1 MAPEAR
7 AHRFSS
13 WDGTQD
19 PLGPDLDELFAR
31 LSEDVFHGWD
41 FEDAL
46 RRLLAQ
52 GWRDRRGRRMA
63 GFEEMMEQLRRRR
76 KQQLERYSLEGIF
89 KDIEERLDAVLRE
102 ERRGI
107 DERLAGATDE
117 SARRV
122 LERVAGKRRETLD
135 TLPSEPAA
143 AIRTLQDYEWMDA
156 GAEQH
161 FRELVEEL
169 RKQVLDT
176 HFDELSKRLQSMS
189 REDMAQV
196 RELARDLNALL
207 RKRIE
212 GADADEL
219 QRDYERFLQRW
230 GRMFPDAPPTF
241 DAFLEQLQRQ
251 MAQMDSLMQSLS
263 PEMRRQLTDMM
274 ASLLDD
280 AGLEQEL
287 AELAQS
293 LEFLSPRA
301 RLGNRYAFAGGEEV
315 SLDQAMEVMGRL
327 QSMEELERSLRDAY
341 RGGDLDAQTRAQLRE
356 LLGPDAAQSLDQ
368 LQEVI
373 RELEE
378 RGLVQRDGRGMQL
391 TARGMRKIGQKALGD
406 LFTRLKKDRFGN
418 HRLQRSGAGGERS
431 DETKRYEHGD
441 SFALDVERTL
451 MNAIKREAGA
461 ARSGA
466 DGRDGGIT
474 VVEAGEVVHSGEPL
488 GGPRLPIVERRASR
502 PGLRTVPRLAPDD
515 FEVYRDEATTR
526 SSTVLMLDMSRS
538 MPLRGY
544 FYAAKKVALALDSLI
559 RTQFPRDTLH
569 IVGFSETARVIPP
582 SALPQLT
589 FQEYVYGTNMQH
601 GLMLARHLLGRHR
614 GQNKQIIIVS
624 DGEPTAHMKDG
635 KPVFFYPPLAETF
648 QKTLLEVQ
656 RCTKD
661 DIVINTF
668 MLESNHHLVQF
679 VKQMTRL
686 NRGRAF
692 FISPDRLGDYILVDY
707 VSRRSGGR
715 AA

>member
-1 MAPEAR
+1 MPPRDAHS
-7 AHRFSS
+7 HRFSS

-19 PLGPDLDELFAR
+19 PLGPDLEEVFSR

-46 RRLLAQ
+46 RRLLYQ
-52 GWRDRRGRRMA
+52 GWRDRKGRRMA

-76 KQQLERYSLEGIF
+76 KQQLERYNLDSLFG
-89 KDIEERLDAVLRE
+89 DIQERLDKVLRT
-102 ERRGI
+102 ERSGI
-107 DERLAGATDE
+107 DERQQSATDD
-117 SARRV
+117 SARRI
-122 LERVAGKRRETLD
+122 LDRVAAKRRETLD
-135 TLPSEPAA
+135 NLPAEPAG
-143 AIRTLQDYEWMDA
+143 AIRELQSYEWMDA
-156 GAEQH
+156 QAEQQ
-161 FRELVEEL
+161 FRELLDEL

-176 HFDELSKRLQSMS
+176 QFQDIAQRLQGMS

-196 RELARDLNALL
+196 REVARDLNALM
-207 RKRIE
+207 RKKIDGLPPE
-212 GADADEL
+212 QIQA
-219 QRDYERFLQRW
+219 DYEAFLKKW
-230 GRMFPDAPPTF
+230 GGMFPDAPPTF
-241 DAFLEQLQRQ
+241 DEFLEQLQRR
-251 MAQMDSLMQSLS
+251 MGQMDSLMQSLS
-263 PEMRRQLTDMM
+263 PEMRRELMDMM
-274 ASLLDD
+274 GSLLGDD
-280 AGLEQEL
+280 ALQAEF

-301 RLGNRYAFAGGEEV
+301 RLGNRYAFSGGEEL
-315 SLDQAMEVMGRL
+315 SLEQAMDVMGRL

-341 RGGDLDAQTRAQLRE
+341 RGGEVDAQTREQLRE
-356 LLGPDAAQSLDQ
+356 VLGDDAAQSLEQ
-368 LQEVI
+368 LQQVM
-373 RELEE
+373 RELQE
-378 RGLVQRDGRGMQL
+378 RGLVQRDGRGMRL
-391 TARGMRKIGQKALGD
+391 TARGMRKIGQKALAD
-406 LFTRLKKDRFGN
+406 LFARLKRDRFGN
-418 HRLQRSGAGGERS
+418 HQLQRAGLGGERS
-431 DETKRYEHGD
+431 DETKLYEHGD
-441 SFALDVERTL
+441 AFALDVQRTV
-451 MNAIKREAGA
+451 MNAIRRSAGDPDA
-461 ARSGA
+461 DTVTVIA
-466 DGRDGGIT
+466 DGEII
-474 VVEAGEVVHSGEPL
+474 AGEPL
-488 GGPRLPIVERRASR
+488 AVPHLRVMEARSANPRLRA
-502 PGLRTVPRLAPDD
+502 TPRLRPED

-601 GLMLARHLLGRHR
+601 GLMLARHLLSRHP

-707 VSRRSGGR
+707 ASRRGGGR